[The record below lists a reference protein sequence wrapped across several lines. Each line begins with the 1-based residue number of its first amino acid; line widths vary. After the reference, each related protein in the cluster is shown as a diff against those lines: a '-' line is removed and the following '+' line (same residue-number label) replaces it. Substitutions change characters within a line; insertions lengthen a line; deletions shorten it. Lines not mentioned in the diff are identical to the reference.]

1 MKKLFLLTIFSIF
14 FITPK
19 VNGEKF
25 EFSLSPDEFKQM
37 SNCMAN
43 NNIMNAL
50 SPLVINSPAVKPLVL
65 RGTALG
71 RIASICDLYATGAI
85 NLREAKKYSKNA
97 LKFYDMNPNAKRDLD
112 VYIDQTGFK
121 NCQKI
126 WQK

>member
-14 FITPK
+14 FISPK
-19 VNGEKF
+19 VIGEKF
-25 EFSLSPDEFKQM
+25 EGSLSPDEFKQM

-50 SPLVINSPAVKPLVL
+50 SPLVINSPAVNPIVI
-65 RGTALG
+65 RSVSMG

-97 LKFYDMNPNAKRDLD
+97 LKFYDMNPSAKRDLD
-112 VYIDQTGFK
+112 VYIDQRGFK